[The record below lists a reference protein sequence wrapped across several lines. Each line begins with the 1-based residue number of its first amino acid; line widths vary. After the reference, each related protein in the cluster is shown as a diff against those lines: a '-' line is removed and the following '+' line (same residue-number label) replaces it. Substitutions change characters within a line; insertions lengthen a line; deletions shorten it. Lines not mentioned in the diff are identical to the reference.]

1 LNAGN
6 WKPQTG
12 NKIMQSLIDFFSFAD
27 PNIRYV
33 VIGSVL
39 LTASSAIVG
48 SFTFLNKKALVGDA
62 IAHAVLPG
70 ICLGFMVSGTKNPI
84 FLIGGAFITG
94 WISLYLVGYITSKT
108 RIKEDTAIGLILSV
122 FFGIGIVLLTIIQK
136 SGNAAQSGLD
146 HFLFGKAASLV
157 GSDLYTFATV
167 AIVLLIAVFLL
178 FKEFSLLA
186 FDKDY
191 AKTIGLPVKKIE
203 LTLTSLIVL
212 SVVIGIQA
220 VGVVLMAAILIT
232 PAAAARFWTNKI
244 RVMFLLASLFGAFS
258 GLAGAYI
265 SYVAPQ
271 MPTGPWIVIVIS
283 TIAFVSFFF
292 APTRGVVS
300 RMMRQFTIRRTI
312 NDENVLKALYQL
324 GEESKSFLLQRYP
337 DEIIR
342 KRKFEKENLI
352 TVLKR
357 LKTQGYVDQ
366 TGNLFGLTEEGKTR
380 GKRVVKIHRLWE
392 LYLTTHLHIA
402 PDHVHEDAD
411 TIEHLLTPELEAEL
425 EKTLDYPKID
435 PHKSEIPYS

>member
-1 LNAGN
+1 MN
-6 WKPQTG
+6 
-12 NKIMQSLIDFFSFAD
+12 SFFEFFSFSD

-33 VIGSVL
+33 AFGSVL

-48 SFTFLNKKALVGDA
+48 SFTFLNKKSLVGDA

-70 ICLGFMVSGTKNPI
+70 ICLGFMLSGTKNPF
-84 FLIGGAFITG
+84 FLITGAFITG
-94 WISLYLVGYITSKT
+94 WISLYLVEFITSKT

-122 FFGIGIVLLTIIQK
+122 FFGIGILLLTIIQK

-157 GSDLYTFATV
+157 GNDLYTFAGV
-167 AIVLLIAVFLL
+167 AVILLLAVFLL
-178 FKEFSLLA
+178 FKEFALLA

-191 AKTIGLPVKKIE
+191 ATTIGLPVKKIE
-203 LTLTSLIVL
+203 LVLTSLIVL
-212 SVVIGIQA
+212 AVVIGIQA

-232 PAAAARFWTNKI
+232 PAAAARFWTDKI
-244 RVMFLLASLFGAFS
+244 KVMFLLASVFGAVS

-265 SYVAPQ
+265 SYVAPS

-283 TIAFVSFFF
+283 TIAFVSFFL
-292 APTRGVVS
+292 APGRGV
-300 RMMRQFTIRRTI
+300 IRRVIRQRSIRKTI

-324 GEESKSFLLQRYP
+324 GEENKSFLLQRYP

-342 KRKFEKENLI
+342 KRKFEKGNLMS
-352 TVLKR
+352 VLSR
-357 LKTQGYVDQ
+357 LKNQGYVDQ
-366 TGNLFGLTEEGKTR
+366 TGNLWGLTEEGKNR

-392 LYLTTHLHIA
+392 MYLTTQLRIA

-425 EKTLDYPKID
+425 EQLLNYPKVD